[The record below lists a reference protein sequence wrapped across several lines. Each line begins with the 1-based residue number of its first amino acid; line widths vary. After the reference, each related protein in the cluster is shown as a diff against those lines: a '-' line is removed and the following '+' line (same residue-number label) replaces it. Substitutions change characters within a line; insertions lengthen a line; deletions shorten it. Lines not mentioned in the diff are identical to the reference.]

1 VQSFGLRKYTQKL
14 LEIYSMKRGIT
25 KVQLWEIPMITMG
38 NTHSVD
44 GKYIGSTLGSAEF
57 P

>member
-1 VQSFGLRKYTQKL
+1 VQSFGFRKYTQKL